1 MFNVVLKGILTR
13 KLRLLLTAFAVVLG
27 TAFLSGSFIFTDTI
41 GRTFDDLF
49 ADINANTD
57 AVVRSSIVIEGDFGS
72 ELRNRI
78 PDAIVAEIEQV
89 PGVKFAVPQIQA
101 SAAIFTREGKPMKV
115 SGPTFG
121 GNDLDSAV
129 SPWIYAEGRAPTA
142 SDEVAIDAGSAK
154 KEKYQVGEKITINGT
169 RGTEQFTLVGIVKFG
184 TVDSPGGASQAI
196 FTLETAQS
204 FLLPQRIAGTEVAD
218 WMIVKGDGSV
228 GDKELATKIAAS
240 LGDDELQVLT
250 GAEITKENQSD
261 VRKALNFFIIFLT
274 VFALVALFVGSFV
287 IANVFS
293 ISQAQRLKE
302 NALLRAIG
310 ATSRQVVVASML
322 EALAIGIIG
331 SLLGFVGG
339 IGLAAGIKALLGVFS
354 IDIPSVGLVILPRTV
369 ILTLVVGTLITLF
382 AALFPS
388 LKAGRIKPVEAMRSS
403 AIEAPGANRGR
414 VITGSAL
421 FAIGA
426 GAILFGLFGKQPIF
440 FGLGAL
446 VLFVALYV
454 LLPLVAAPIARLL
467 GGPVARSRGITG
479 RMAVDN
485 ASRNPRRT
493 ARTAAALMVGV
504 ALVSGVQVAAAST
517 KSSIRDIF
525 GRQFTGDYAVTL
537 DTDGGGG
544 PVIGGFNTEFT
555 DELNA
560 IDGVGSASGIS
571 ISLGLVDGKGRQLT
585 VVDPASVGDVFDLK
599 FTSGSINDLTA
610 EGIVVSEKRAEKDAL
625 TLGSPV
631 EIKLIDGQTR
641 NLKVQGIYAEDVLA
655 GAYTVSRD
663 LFATTTA
670 DIPLLVVFASLAPGA
685 DKAAVTA
692 ALESA
697 VKANGLG
704 KLQTRDAYIA
714 DRGEQLN
721 QLVGL
726 VYGLLGLSV
735 VIAFFGIVLAL
746 ALSVLER
753 KKELAL
759 ARAVGMT
766 KRQVSESVGWESVI
780 TSLLGTVVG
789 VIVGLLLGY
798 ALVASLRDQGFNTF
812 TIPVAAIIVMLVL
825 SVIVGILASIYPS
838 IRANKVDIVE
848 ALAST

>member
-1 MFNVVLKGILTR
+1 MFRVVLKGVLAR

-57 AVVRSSIVIEGDFGS
+57 AVVRSSVVIEGDFGS

-78 PDAIVAEIEQV
+78 PDTLVAQIEQV
-89 PGVKFAVPQIQA
+89 PGVKFASPQIQG
-101 SAAIFTREGKPMKV
+101 SAAIFTRAGKPMKV

-121 GNDLDSAV
+121 GNDLDPAV
-129 SPWIYAEGRAPTA
+129 SPWVYAQGRAPTA
-142 SDEVAIDAGSAK
+142 ADEVAIDMGSAK

-184 TVDSPGGASQAI
+184 TVDSPGGASQAL
-196 FTLETAQS
+196 FTLDTAES
-204 FLLPQRIAGTEVAD
+204 FLLPQRIAGTQVAD

-228 GDKELATKIAAS
+228 SDKELATRIKQD

-261 VRKALNFFIIFLT
+261 IRKALNFFIIFLT

-293 ISQAQRLKE
+293 ITQAQRLRE

-310 ATSRQVVVASML
+310 ATSRQVVTASML
-322 EALAIGIIG
+322 EALAIGLVG

-339 IGLAAGIKALLGVFS
+339 IGLAAAIKALLSVFS

-403 AIEAPGANRGR
+403 AIEAPGANRSR
-414 VITGSAL
+414 VIAGFVL
-421 FAIGA
+421 LGIGV
-426 GAILFGLFGKQPIF
+426 GAILFGLFGKKPIF

-454 LLPLVAAPIARLL
+454 LLPLVAKPIAGLL
-467 GGPVARSRGITG
+467 GRPVARWRGITG
-479 RMAVDN
+479 QMAVDN

-525 GRQFTGDYAVTL
+525 GRQFTGDYAITL
-537 DTDGGGG
+537 DADGGG
-544 PVIGGFNTEFT
+544 PVVGGFNTAFT
-555 DELNA
+555 DQLNQ

-571 ISLGLVDGKGRQLT
+571 VSLGLVGGKGRQLT

-599 FTSGSINDLTA
+599 FVAGSITDLTA
-610 EGIVVSEKRAEKDAL
+610 QGIDVSEKRATKDSL
-625 TLGSPV
+625 KLGSTV
-631 EIKLIDGQTR
+631 DVTLIDGKSRSLT
-641 NLKVQGIYAEDVLA
+641 VQGIYSEDVLA
-655 GAYTVSRD
+655 GAYTVNRD
-663 LFATTTA
+663 LFANTTA
-670 DIPLLVVFASLAPGA
+670 DIPMLVVFVSLAPGA
-685 DKAAVTA
+685 DKAAVTK

-753 KKELAL
+753 KRELAL

-766 KRQVSESVGWESVI
+766 RRQVSESVGWESVI

-789 VIVGLLLGY
+789 VIVGLLMGY
-798 ALVASLRDQGFNTF
+798 ALVASLRDQGFNSF
-812 TIPVAAIIVMLVL
+812 TIPIGSIVVMLILAVL
-825 SVIVGILASIYPS
+825 VGIFASIYPAY
-838 IRANKVDIVE
+838 RANRVNIVE

>member
-1 MFNVVLKGILTR
+1 MFRIALKGILAR

-49 ADINANTD
+49 ADLNANTD
-57 AVVRSSIVIEGDFGS
+57 AVVRSSVVIEGDFGS

-78 PDAIVAEIEQV
+78 PDTLVAEIEKV
-89 PGVKFAVPQIQA
+89 PGVDFATPQVQA
-101 SAAIFTREGKPMKV
+101 SAAIFTREGKPMQV
-115 SGPTFG
+115 NGPTFG
-121 GNDLDSAV
+121 GNDLDPSV
-129 SPWIYAEGRAPTA
+129 SPWVYAQGRAPA
-142 SDEVAIDAGSAK
+142 APDEVAIDMGSAK
-154 KEKYQVGEKITINGT
+154 KEKYQVGEKIKINGT
-169 RGTEQFTLVGIVKFG
+169 RGTEEFTLTGIVKFG
-184 TVDSPGGASQAI
+184 TVDAPGGASQAL
-196 FTLETAQS
+196 FTLETAQG
-204 FLLPQRIAGTEVAD
+204 FLLPQRLAGTKVAD
-218 WMIVKGDGSV
+218 WIVVKGDGSV
-228 GDKELATKIAAS
+228 SDDQLKAKIADGLA
-240 LGDDELQVLT
+240 DDELEVLT

-261 VRKALNFFIIFLT
+261 IRQALNFFVIFLT

-293 ISQAQRLKE
+293 ITQTQRLRE

-310 ATSRQVVVASML
+310 ATSRQVVSASMF
-322 EALAIGIIG
+322 EAAAIGLVG
-331 SLLGFVGG
+331 SLFGFLGG
-339 IGLAAGIKALLGVFS
+339 IGLAAGIKAILGVFS

-388 LKAGRIKPVEAMRSS
+388 LRAGRVKPVEAMRSS
-403 AIEAPGANRGR
+403 AIEARAANRGR
-414 VITGSAL
+414 TIAGLVLLAIGSA
-421 FAIGA
+421 AIIG
-426 GAILFGLFGKQPIF
+426 GLFGKKPIF
-440 FGLGAL
+440 FGLGAFA
-446 VLFVALYV
+446 LFIALYV
-454 LLPLVAAPIARLL
+454 LLPLVASPIARLL
-467 GGPVARSRGITG
+467 GRPIARTRGVTG

-525 GRQFTGDYAVTL
+525 GRQFTGDYAITL
-537 DTDGGGG
+537 EGDGGG
-544 PVIGGFNTEFT
+544 PVLGGFNTEFT
-555 DELNA
+555 DQLSA

-585 VVDPASVGDVFDLK
+585 VVDPKAVGDVFDLK
-599 FTSGSINDLTA
+599 FTSGSIKDLTA
-610 EGIVVSEKRAEKDAL
+610 EGIVISEKRAKKDSL
-625 TLGSPV
+625 SLGSPV

-663 LFATTTA
+663 LFANTTT
-670 DIPLLVVFASLAPGA
+670 DLPLLVVFANLSPGA
-685 DKAAVTA
+685 DKQAVTK
-692 ALESA
+692 ALEAA

-704 KLQTRDAYIA
+704 KLETRDTYIA
-714 DRGEQLN
+714 EQAQQIN
-721 QLVGL
+721 QIVGL

-753 KKELAL
+753 KRELAL
-759 ARAVGMT
+759 SRAVGMT
-766 KRQVSESVGWESVI
+766 KRQVSESVGWESVL
-780 TSLLGTVVG
+780 TTLLGTVVG
-789 VIVGLLLGY
+789 VLVGLLLGY
-798 ALVASLRDQGFNTF
+798 LLVISLRDQGFNTF
-812 TIPVAAIIVMLVL
+812 TIPFFSVGVMLVL
-825 SVIVGILASIYPS
+825 AIIVGILASIYPAR
-838 IRANKVDIVE
+838 RANKVDIVE
-848 ALAST
+848 ALASN